1 MAVQAPQ
8 AASSRTPHRP
18 CGLQEGGSSE
28 AGLFQGEPTLLS
40 TCKRALISLQGGGP
54 HSRLQALSPAGT
66 PAPGRKG
73 RALLATQVTGGRGT
87 AVAKS
92 NPSTA
97 TPLPS
102 QPDGI
107 SAQRQPIFPPLCTCP
122 PGCTQRAGC
131 QASPRGKL
139 QTTRTPPAPG
149 LSGPRPASGSL
160 LGHLTQEHSPV
171 PWAGGSQS
179 GPGKLGLSSAP
190 SAVLCSPLPWGS
202 PSLHRQFWRACQPAH
217 QGAGWVR
224 VLGKGGQTP
233 RTASGHCWWLPPRP
247 PSWKRDL
254 RGAGVGGPRPWLE
267 HLERLHPRGPANSL
281 SSEVSAG
288 WVAAPCALD
297 SPRPRQVPPGLSDV
311 TRHRQPTRVGLSSGT

>member
-1 MAVQAPQ
+1 MAPTPGFSPSALRAPLPLGGRGGPFSPPRSQGAGGQQWPRAIPPPPPLCPPSQMASQPSASPSSHPSAPAPLGAPRRQGVSQAP
-8 AASSRTPHRP
+8 
-18 CGLQEGGSSE
+18 GGSSK
-28 AGLFQGEPTLLS
+28 Q
-40 TCKRALISLQGGGP
+40 
-54 HSRLQALSPAGT
+54 
-66 PAPGRKG
+66 PGR
-73 RALLATQVTGGRGT
+73 
-87 AVAKS
+87 
-92 NPSTA
+92 
-97 TPLPS
+97 
-102 QPDGI
+102 
-107 SAQRQPIFPPLCTCP
+107 
-122 PGCTQRAGC
+122 
-131 QASPRGKL
+131 PR
-139 QTTRTPPAPG
+139 PPG

-160 LGHLTQEHSPV
+160 LGRLTQEHSPV

-267 HLERLHPRGPANSL
+267 HLERLHPRGPANGL